1 MEDGNRAFNT
11 KLCIGLTNNE
21 LEFEVPSRPFLLQK
35 LFKFMGSSKTKFEI
49 VKSVFP
55 EFIIKNKYYL
65 TYVSFGR
72 SKFC

>member
-21 LEFEVPSRPFLLQK
+21 LEFEVPSRPFKK

-49 VKSVFP
+49 VKSVLP

-65 TYVSFGR
+65 TYISFGR